1 MSCLDETFNLTPKLN
16 DHYLFFPKVKNGL
29 ADAAKKDGI
38 EETTQ
43 AMFTYLIDR
52 VRSNLHV
59 VLGMSPVG
67 EAFR

>member
-1 MSCLDETFNLTPKLN
+1 MIII
-16 DHYLFFPKVKNGL
+16 FFPKVKNGL
-29 ADAAKKDGI
+29 ADAATKDGI